1 MSRKEK
7 VADEEIE
14 FDGEE
19 ADEHDIEITKRDA
32 RIINWRRV
40 ELLNEQRML
49 KQQLLD
55 MDDFSLD

>member
-1 MSRKEK
+1 MTRKEK
-7 VADEEIE
+7 VVDEDMD
-14 FDGEE
+14 FDGDD
-19 ADEHDIEITKRDA
+19 ADEHDVEITRRDA

-55 MDDFSLD
+55 MDDFNLD